1 MLTIRTIIYFRHGIH
16 WWRYEK
22 FEDTKGVIRSRK
34 SKKERQRN
42 DQKICFKRTTRGTNN
57 DLQSITLKT
66 KGRATRTPLKTEVNS
81 DVPKKLAVRLEDAKA
96 KR

>member
-1 MLTIRTIIYFRHGIH
+1 MLTIRIIIYFLHGIH

-42 DQKICFKRTTRGTNN
+42 GQQICFKRTTRGTNN
-57 DLQSITLKT
+57 HLQNITQKT
-66 KGRATRTPLKTEVNS
+66 KGRAIRTPLKIGGELRC
-81 DVPKKLAVRLEDAKA
+81 PKELAVRLEDVKA